1 MSNNPLVSILINN
14 YNYGRFL
21 SEAIDSAL
29 KQSYSNIEVIVVDDG
44 STDNSQEIIKSYGEK
59 IVPILKQNGGQ
70 ASAFNA
76 GFAASGGEIICFL
89 DSDDL
94 WKTDKVAE
102 VVNTFVENPDIGWC
116 FHSLEFLSMTPQKIS
131 PMIYKG
137 ISGKYDLSDHLK
149 RGKLRNKIPEFNLAT
164 SGMCFNRALLSKILP
179 MPEVIRITSD
189 DYIKYIA
196 LGVSPGF
203 ILLEDLALQRIHDN
217 NAYTFRSD
225 KQQLRGKI
233 HALTAYWMKIN
244 FATLS
249 KFTNNLLSAGMSI
262 YWSSGGIDPEGHKLI
277 NSYLSSAT
285 LLEKLEIYTRAF
297 YYRLKP

>member
-44 STDNSQEIIKSYGEK
+44 STDNSQEVIKSYGEK
-59 IVPILKQNGGQ
+59 IIPILKQNGGQ

-76 GFAASGGEIICFL
+76 GFAASRGEIICFL

-102 VVNTFVENPDIGWC
+102 VVKTFIENPDIGWC
-116 FHSLEFLSMTPQKIS
+116 FHSLEFFSTTIQKIS
-131 PMIYKG
+131 QRTTKG
-137 ISGKYDLSDHLK
+137 TSGKYDLTYHLQ
-149 RGKLRNKIPEFNLAT
+149 RGKIRNKIPEFNLAT
-164 SGMCFNRALLSKILP
+164 SGMCFNRALLGQILP

-225 KQQLRGKI
+225 KQQLKAKI
-233 HALTAYWMKIN
+233 HTLTAYWMKIN
-244 FATLS
+244 FPSLS
-249 KFTNNLLSAGMSI
+249 KFTNNLLATGMKI
-262 YWSSGGIDPEGHKLI
+262 YWNSGGIEVEGHKLI
-277 NSYLSSAT
+277 KSYLSSAT
-285 LLEKLEIYTRAF
+285 LLEKFKIYTRVF
-297 YYRLKP
+297 YYYLRP